1 MNILEVIF
9 SLILFFTGIV
19 LCHVA
24 VYYLIP
30 RIILRE
36 RYYLGGSVGRGL
48 KKFKYEGGR
57 GVLYEPHPSARKYI
71 RSFALFTRDG
81 YKHVMCR
88 IGAGVNSLKYDVFMI
103 NISGKVIDSIS
114 VSEDFYTGSFTQPQ
128 MLHEDTSY
136 IAISITEA
144 NGKELTPSAQR
155 YYKLFDVAFFA
166 VFMTVISFAILLLI
180 NFFMSSV
187 IAPLTGDASIAIGN
201 VAVFIIP
208 SVIIAALCSVIVL
221 ASSAKKGIKVV
232 VSAWK

>member
-9 SLILFFTGIV
+9 SLMLFFSGIV

-24 VYYLIP
+24 VYYLTP

-57 GVLYEPHPSARKYI
+57 GVLYEPNPSVRKYI

-88 IGAGVNSLKYDVFMI
+88 IGVGVNSLKYDVFMI
-103 NISGKVIDSIS
+103 NMQGKVIDSIT

-128 MLHEDTSY
+128 MVHEDTSY

-144 NGKELTPSAQR
+144 NGKKLVPSAQR
-155 YYKLFDVAFFA
+155 YYKLFDVVLFA
-166 VFMTVISFAILLLI
+166 VFMAAISFATLLLI
-180 NFFMSSV
+180 NFFVDSV
-187 IAPLTGDASIAIGN
+187 IAPITG
-201 VAVFIIP
+201 AVSMAVSDIIIFSIP
-208 SVIIAALCSVIVL
+208 SVIISVISSVIVL

-232 VSAWK
+232 ASAWK